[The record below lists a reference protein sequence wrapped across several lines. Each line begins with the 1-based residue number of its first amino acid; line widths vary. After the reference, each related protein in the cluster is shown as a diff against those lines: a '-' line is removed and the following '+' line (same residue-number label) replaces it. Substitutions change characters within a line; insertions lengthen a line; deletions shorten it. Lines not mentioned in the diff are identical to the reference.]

1 MFEILCQ
8 GGVELPMQ
16 LTSQEIQALIPN
28 RFPIFYMDG
37 VTELVAGESITA
49 IKNVTADES
58 FVNGYR
64 PGEYIMPSALIVE
77 SLAQAASILILKSPA
92 FAHKTAYL
100 GGISKAEFLKDV
112 KASDQIALK
121 VKMKKQRDN
130 MGVVSCE
137 AVVKDEVVLTAEL
150 MFIVEPERTTD

>member
-1 MFEILCQ
+1 LRH
-8 GGVELPMQ
+8 MQ

-58 FVNGYR
+58 FVNGFR
-64 PGEYIMPSALIVE
+64 PGEYVMPPALIVE

-112 KASDQIALK
+112 HAADQLALK

-130 MGVVSCE
+130 MGVVSCK
-137 AVVKDEVVLTAEL
+137 AVVNEEVVLTAEL
-150 MFIVEPERTTD
+150 LFIVEPEAPVR

>member
-1 MFEILCQ
+1 ME
-8 GGVELPMQ
+8 
-16 LTSQEIQALIPN
+16 LTSQEIRSLIPN

-58 FVNGYR
+58 FVNGYL
-64 PGEYIMPSALIVE
+64 PGEYVMPSSLIVE
-77 SLAQAASILILKSPA
+77 SLAQAASILILKSPS

-100 GGISKAEFLKDV
+100 GGVSKAKFLEEV
-112 KASDQIALK
+112 HAGDQLALK
-121 VKMKKQRDN
+121 VTMKKQRDN

-137 AVVKDEVVLTAEL
+137 AQVKQATVLTAEL
-150 MFIVEPERTTD
+150 MFIVEPEDAAH

>member
-1 MFEILCQ
+1 
-8 GGVELPMQ
+8 MQ
-16 LTSQEIQALIPN
+16 LTSQEIRGLIPN

-37 VTELVAGESITA
+37 VTDLVAGESITA

-58 FVNGYR
+58 FVNGFR
-64 PGEYIMPSALIVE
+64 PGEYTMPFALIVE

-100 GGISKAEFLKDV
+100 GGIPKSEFIKDV
-112 KASDQIALK
+112 HAGDQLALK
-121 VKMKKQRDN
+121 VRMKKQRDN

-137 AVVKDEVVLTAEL
+137 AVVKETVVLTAEL
-150 MFIVEPERTTD
+150 MFIVEPEETEL

>member
-1 MFEILCQ
+1 
-8 GGVELPMQ
+8 MQ
-16 LTSQEIQALIPN
+16 LTSQEIQTLIPN

-37 VTELVAGESITA
+37 VTELTPGESITA

-92 FAHKTAYL
+92 FQHKTAYL
-100 GGISKAEFLKDV
+100 GGIRKAEFLKDV
-112 KASDQIALK
+112 KASNQIALK
-121 VKMKKQRDN
+121 VTMKKQRDN
-130 MGVVSCE
+130 MGIVSCE
-137 AVVKDEVVLTAEL
+137 AVVADEVCVRAEL
-150 MFIVEPERTTD
+150 MFIVAPDGSQD